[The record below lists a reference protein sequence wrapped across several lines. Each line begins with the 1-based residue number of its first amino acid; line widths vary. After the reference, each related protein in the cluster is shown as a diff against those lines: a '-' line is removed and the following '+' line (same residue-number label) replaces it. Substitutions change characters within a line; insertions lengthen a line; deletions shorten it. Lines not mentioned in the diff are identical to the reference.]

1 MSEEG
6 NSITYQI
13 NVITI
18 TKCALYKWLNWSYYI
33 YITRNGKKGKEPE
46 SETQK
51 GSLN

>member
-18 TKCALYKWLNWSYYI
+18 TKCALYKWLNWSYIYI
-33 YITRNGKKGKEPE
+33 YNKKWEKR
-46 SETQK
+46 K
-51 GSLN
+51 GT